1 MKKKS
6 LSTLLL
12 TLALCFTEN
21 LLAQQQ
27 PKFHLFSFDDN
38 AEINRISDNG
48 NWAVADAKSPDD
60 RHR

>member
-27 PKFHLFSFDDN
+27 PKLSLL
-38 AEINRISDNG
+38 
-48 NWAVADAKSPDD
+48 V
-60 RHR
+60 